1 MPEWLECSAVIAI
14 VDDPSV
20 RPGRPQNEG
29 RFVAGSAGDKAGT

>member
-20 RPGRPQNEG
+20 RPGPENEG